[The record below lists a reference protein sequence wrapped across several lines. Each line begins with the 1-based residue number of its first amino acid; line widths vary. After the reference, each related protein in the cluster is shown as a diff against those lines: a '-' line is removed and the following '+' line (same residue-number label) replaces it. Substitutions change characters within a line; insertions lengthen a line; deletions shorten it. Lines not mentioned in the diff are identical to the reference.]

1 MLVIFFLS
9 FEGCSNVSRYTDI
22 DYFPNGN
29 IKKELIYR
37 GNVLKKELVKI
48 IQYYPTNQ
56 NQEPEKQFELSYSGG
71 AMNEL
76 QKYWYKNGKREMELS
91 YQNGFKHGKQEGW
104 YENGNPKFSSIYFLG
119 KKEGIQETWKTDGT
133 LDREKLYKSGKLIR
147 ISKGWFNFPVYLTVN
162 AGITQ
167 LNLSRFTS
175 TF

>member
-1 MLVIFFLS
+1 MGSPSKHSRFFFFLS

-29 IKKELIYR
+29 IKKEFIYR

-56 NQEPEKQFELSYSGG
+56 NQEPEKQFELSYSSG

-91 YQNGFKHGKQEGW
+91 YQNGFKHGKQKGW
-104 YENGNPKFSSIYFLG
+104 YENGNPILPGKINDFL
-119 KKEGIQETWKTDGT
+119 
-133 LDREKLYKSGKLIR
+133 LIVLNHR
-147 ISKGWFNFPVYLTVN
+147 IVG
-162 AGITQ
+162 A
-167 LNLSRFTS
+167 
-175 TF
+175 